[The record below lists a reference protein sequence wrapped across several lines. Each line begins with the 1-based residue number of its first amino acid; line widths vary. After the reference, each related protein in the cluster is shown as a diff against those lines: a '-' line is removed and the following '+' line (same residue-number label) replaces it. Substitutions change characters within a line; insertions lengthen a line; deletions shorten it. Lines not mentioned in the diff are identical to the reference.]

1 MTMQLLDPRRLTHFV
16 AVYEHRH
23 FARAAESLYLDT
35 GVLSRSIRKLE
46 RDLQVQLFHRGPGRP
61 VEPTPA
67 ANRLAIETER
77 MMRGLADLPSAARG
91 DEAGTDR
98 IRVGILG
105 VGLGSEDAGEI
116 MRCWRRSWPDVR
128 LEYVPLTAENHDRAV
143 LDGSVD
149 ISVQQLGS
157 AEPAELV
164 THVAY
169 RSPRAVVVPMGSE
182 FADAPILYAEDLQ
195 DEEFL
200 YTDVSGRLGEVWADL
215 PVMEGSRETT
225 LGEPAHVSPAV
236 FTTGRIGVNALAA
249 RDLGVYP
256 GTKFVELGERPVDIG
271 VAMLA
276 GEQPPA
282 VEALYRAVELC
293 TVTGP
298 LGSP

>member
-1 MTMQLLDPRRLTHFV
+1 MQLLDPRRLTHFA

-23 FARAAESLYLDT
+23 FTRAAQALYVDT
-35 GVLSRSIRKLE
+35 GVLSRSIRALE
-46 RDLQVQLFHRGPGRP
+46 RDLKVKLFDRGPGRP

-67 ANRLAIETER
+67 ANRLALETDR
-77 MMRGLADLPSAARG
+77 MMRGLADLPSAVRG

-98 IRVGILG
+98 VRVGVLG
-105 VGLGSEDAGEI
+105 VGLGSQDAGEI

-143 LDGSVD
+143 LEGTVD
-149 ISVQQLGS
+149 LAVQQLGI

-182 FADAPILYAEDLQ
+182 FADADLLHPGDLQ

-200 YTDVSGRLGEVWADL
+200 FADVSGRLGEVWADL
-215 PVMEGSRETT
+215 PVMEGSRDTV
-225 LGEPAHVSPAV
+225 LAEPAHVSPAV
-236 FTTGRIGVNALAA
+236 FTTGRIGCNALAA

-256 GTKFVELGERPVDIG
+256 GTKFVALEERPVDIG

-298 LGSP
+298 LEGP